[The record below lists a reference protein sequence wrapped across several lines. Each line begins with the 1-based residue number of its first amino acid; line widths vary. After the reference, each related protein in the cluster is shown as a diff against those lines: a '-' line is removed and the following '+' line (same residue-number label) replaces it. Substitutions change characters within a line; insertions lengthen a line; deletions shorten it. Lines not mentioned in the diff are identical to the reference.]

1 MGLKKAIVQPDG
13 VTTEYHRILFVQT
26 TVNSHTSIAVLSYLN
41 ETSRQTEKESK
52 QPYKSAITYQTA
64 YDENMTIGSAYE
76 YLKTLPEFEGAE
88 DVYEDPVEEVP
99 VEDIPEE
106 EEPTDNTSEEET
118 QSTEVEDI
126 PSEE

>member
-41 ETSRQTEKESK
+41 EQSRQTEKESM
-52 QPYKSAITYQTA
+52 QPYKAAVTYETA
-64 YDENMTIGSAYE
+64 YDENMTIESAYE
-76 YLKTLPEFEGAE
+76 YLKTLEEFKDAE
-88 DVYEDPVEEVP
+88 DVYEEPAEETP

-106 EEPTDNTSEEET
+106 ESTDNTSDEET
-118 QSTEVEDI
+118 QSTEEQ
-126 PSEE
+126 